1 MSFFDAG
8 SAGGCASS
16 ALLGGGCEGM
26 GMDFQSFNLRL
37 AYRFLHYVRE
47 FFPILEICNLQGRYI
62 LFNALYTET
71 SYVLVL

>member
-1 MSFFDAG
+1 
-8 SAGGCASS
+8 
-16 ALLGGGCEGM
+16 
-26 GMDFQSFNLRL
+26 MDFQSFLLIRDSHID
-37 AYRFLHYVRE
+37 FLHYVRE